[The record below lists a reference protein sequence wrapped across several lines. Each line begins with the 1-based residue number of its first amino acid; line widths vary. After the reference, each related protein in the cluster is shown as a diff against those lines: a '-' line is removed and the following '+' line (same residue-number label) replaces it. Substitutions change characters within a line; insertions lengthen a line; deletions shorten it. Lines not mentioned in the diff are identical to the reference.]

1 MNPNI
6 GKRAGIYQKTTV
18 KKPSAA
24 RDFIELNTHKN
35 IVLKRDFMY
44 LEDVKTAININ
55 TLDERIRLRK
65 WLKMRLQSSASK
77 SEIVSLL
84 EDLIDKDRH
93 RLQKRFKISI

>member
-6 GKRAGIYQKTTV
+6 GKRAGIYQKATK

-24 RDFIELNTHKN
+24 RDFIEVNTHKN

-55 TLDERIRLRK
+55 TLEKRIKLKK
-65 WLKMRLQSSASK
+65 WLKMRLQGSDTKA
-77 SEIVSLL
+77 ELVRLL

-93 RLQKRFKISI
+93 RLQKVYKITI

>member
-6 GKRAGIYQKTTV
+6 GKRAGIYQKATE

-44 LEDVKTAININ
+44 LEDVKSAININ
-55 TLDERIRLRK
+55 TLEERIKLK
-65 WLKMRLQSSASK
+65 QWLISQLKCNSK
-77 SEIVSLL
+77 DKLIEAL
-84 EDLIDKDRH
+84 ERMEDKDRH
-93 RLQKRFKISI
+93 TLQKKFKISI